1 MNQPL
6 TSAQLST
13 LKTALRGRFEEL
25 LEEVRQDLVKADDDR
40 AALLSDRVRDLED
53 ESLMDLI
60 ADIELADIDRD
71 LEELQ
76 DVEAALGRI
85 RGGSYAVCI
94 KCDGPIPFER
104 LRAYPTAK
112 RCRRCQALY
121 EKTYAH
127 QPSPSL

>member
-6 TSAQLST
+6 TNVQLGT

-40 AALLSDRVRDLED
+40 AAMLSDRVRDLED

-71 LEELQ
+71 LEELR
-76 DVEAALGRI
+76 DVEAALGRV
-85 RGGSYAVCI
+85 RAGRYGVCI
-94 KCDGPIPFER
+94 KCEGPIPFER

-112 RCRRCQALY
+112 RCRRCQTLY

-127 QPSPSL
+127 RPSPSL

>member
-6 TSAQLST
+6 TSAQMST

-71 LEELQ
+71 LEELR
-76 DVEAALGRI
+76 DVEAALGRV
-85 RGGSYAVCI
+85 RGGSYGFCL
-94 KCDGPIPFER
+94 KCEEPIPFER
-104 LRAYPTAK
+104 LRAYPAAR
-112 RCRRCQALY
+112 RCRRCQSLY